1 MHKRNKTFNK
11 SVARL
16 LSKYRSN
23 NNLLENKNRE
33 VLKIKENAENG
44 RVLIV
49 YGGRDCDG
57 SQSEGYTKLV
67 DAGYYS
73 AQKFID
79 SLYEGADGAIWY
91 EFAKPSEDVNIAVET
106 RDLALE
112 AFENG
117 HNSTIYA

>member
-1 MHKRNKTFNK
+1 MHNRNKTFQK
-11 SVARL
+11 TVSRL
-16 LSKYRSN
+16 ISKYRSN
-23 NNLLENKNRE
+23 NNLLEIKNSE
-33 VLKIKENAENG
+33 VLKIKKNAENG

-57 SQSEGYTKLV
+57 SQSDGLTKLV

-79 SLYEGADGAIWY
+79 NLYEGADGVIWY
-91 EFAKPSEDVNIAVET
+91 EYAKPSADDTIAVES
-106 RDLALE
+106 RDLTLE

>member
-23 NNLLENKNRE
+23 NNLLENKNLE

-57 SQSEGYTKLV
+57 SQSDGYTKLV

-91 EFAKPSEDVNIAVET
+91 EFAKPSAISNIAVET
-106 RDLALE
+106 RDLTLE

-117 HNSTIYA
+117 HSHIIYS